1 MVVLLH
7 FLTGTEGR
15 IISPRPDLWPKTQKW
30 VPTFQSQSIELYAET
45 CTHTNA
51 HTNTVYTRAVWLEC
65 CSAPNRNVIAEEASQ
80 SRETEESSR
89 RRTAPFGGR
98 LSYCVS
104 FMQQGKVQE
113 SVAPPKSSLFLALSL
128 HRPRMPTYY

>member
-80 SRETEESSR
+80 SRERPLRQKSQWQAGAER
-89 RRTAPFGGR
+89 
-98 LSYCVS
+98 
-104 FMQQGKVQE
+104 
-113 SVAPPKSSLFLALSL
+113 PPLEGD
-128 HRPRMPTYY
+128 